1 MEVRGMGER
10 GRPASLASQRT
21 ELLCELQ
28 ALTQEGIRNELD
40 RLRVMRQ
47 LTQLTEP
54 GRFAASAAG

>member
-1 MEVRGMGER
+1 MNER

-28 ALTQEGIRNELD
+28 ALTTEGIKNELE

-47 LTQLTEP
+47 LTALSEP
-54 GRFAASAAG
+54 GLRTAVVAS